1 MLYILSTY
9 KIQVI
14 KVQVKKIHFF
24 FPRAPLV
31 AQTVKKSTCNARNP
45 GLLLI
50 GGSGVVGNIETTC

>member
-14 KVQVKKIHFF
+14 KIQVKKIHFF

-31 AQTVKKSTCNARNP
+31 ASDNKEIH
-45 GLLLI
+45 L
-50 GGSGVVGNIETTC
+50 